1 MNNRFDF
8 QTKELSRQIIE
19 IADLRGNIEDYSEDR
34 IQQLSERLNSL
45 KNRQMYLDSKA
56 DRIIQR
62 IMNKGDPIVSEF
74 EKQYYDSLEVIAKAI
89 KGEDGLKNKMIMV
102 LFLKFICILIKNI
115 YLRYIYISFFFRF
128 TLIASE
134 SAQIFTRRL

>member
-1 MNNRFDF
+1 MIIINVNNRFDF
-8 QTKELSRQIIE
+8 QTKELYRQIIE
-19 IADLRGNIEDYSEDR
+19 IAGLRENIESFSEGR

-62 IMNKGDPIVSEF
+62 IMNKGDPINEF

-89 KGEDGLKNKMIMV
+89 KGEDGLKNKMIKV
-102 LFLKFICILIKNI
+102 LF
-115 YLRYIYISFFFRF
+115 
-128 TLIASE
+128 
-134 SAQIFTRRL
+134 

>member
-1 MNNRFDF
+1 MINMINRFDF
-8 QTKELSRQIIE
+8 QTKELYRQIME
-19 IADLRGNIEDYSEDR
+19 IANLRNNIENYSEDR

-74 EKQYYDSLEVIAKAI
+74 EKQYYDSLEEIAKAI
-89 KGEDGLKNKMIMV
+89 KGDDGLKNKMIMV
-102 LFLKFICILIKNI
+102 LFLKIYLYFNLRILI
-115 YLRYIYISFFFRF
+115 
-128 TLIASE
+128 
-134 SAQIFTRRL
+134 